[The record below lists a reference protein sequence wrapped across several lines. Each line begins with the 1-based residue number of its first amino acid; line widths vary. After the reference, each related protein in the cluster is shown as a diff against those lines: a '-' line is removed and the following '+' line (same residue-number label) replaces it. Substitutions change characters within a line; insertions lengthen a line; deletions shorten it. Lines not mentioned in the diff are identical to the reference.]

1 MDAVANYNFHKAA
14 RARATSSGRVC
25 RPKSN
30 HCNQHAGNDRPA
42 LIEAARDLKHV
53 PPTRTEGGERTF
65 AQRRGTVLRA
75 RSNSLL
81 LLLLL
86 LLLLQAGESRS
97 RAFHSLASA
106 GQRSIFHSGKARRK
120 LEFNRSSIRGLADE
134 IIVRRTIFG
143 TFSFAQTMP
152 DAVLVLAN
160 GRSKSAKKSR
170 N

>member
-65 AQRRGTVLRA
+65 AQRRGTVLRV
-75 RSNSLL
+75 RSRLL
-81 LLLLL
+81 P
-86 LLLLQAGESRS
+86 LLQAGESRS
-97 RAFHSLASA
+97 RASRSRECRVTLHISFGKRARPLFAIARGSA
-106 GQRSIFHSGKARRK
+106 RGKGTAIRRWN
-120 LEFNRSSIRGLADE
+120 LIAPR
-134 IIVRRTIFG
+134 
-143 TFSFAQTMP
+143 
-152 DAVLVLAN
+152 
-160 GRSKSAKKSR
+160 
-170 N
+170 